1 MGAETLGADR
11 MSYVEVAH
19 AFKHYSGSGAKP
31 FIALNDV
38 SLTIE
43 QGEFVCLLGASGCG
57 KTTLLNAIA
66 GFETLSGGS
75 IKINGKTVSGPSKEF
90 VMIFQHYGLLPW
102 RTVRKNVELGLEA
115 QKYTASERRAI
126 AEEYLELVKLAGF
139 SDRYPGTLSG
149 GQRQRVAIARAL
161 AVKPEILFMDEPFG
175 ALDAITRCKLQN
187 DLRKIVG
194 REKHTVLFVTH
205 DIDEAIFLADRIVV
219 MEPDPGRIK
228 QIFPVTLHHPR
239 YRNAPDFVELRK
251 QIFREFFP
259 ADDYRI
265 EYFI

>member
-1 MGAETLGADR
+1 
-11 MSYVEVAH
+11 MSYLEVEH
-19 AFKHYSGSGAKP
+19 AFKSYPVRGGEP
-31 FIALNDV
+31 FVALNDV
-38 SLTIE
+38 SLAVE
-43 QGEFVCLLGASGCG
+43 QGEFVCLLGSSGCG

-66 GFETLSGGS
+66 GFETLSGGA
-75 IKINGKTVSGPSKEF
+75 IRIGGRAVTGPSEKY

-115 QKYTASERRAI
+115 QGHAASERREI
-126 AEEYLELVKLAGF
+126 AEEYLRLVHLAGL

-161 AVKPEILFMDEPFG
+161 AVRPEILFMDEPFG

-194 REKHTVLFVTH
+194 QERHTVLFVTH
-205 DIDEAIFLADRIVV
+205 DIDEAIFLADRIVL
-219 MEPDPGRIK
+219 MEPNPGRIK
-228 QIFPVTLHHPR
+228 RIFPVPFHHPR
-239 YRNAPDFVELRK
+239 YRNEPDFVELRK
-251 QIFREFFP
+251 RIFREFFP
-259 ADDYRI
+259 MNDRQI